1 MFVVCW
7 IMYYFCKLMAGI
19 YIHIPFCEKRC
30 FYCDFYSTT
39 DKTLTDSYIDAVVK
53 ELSLRIG
60 EISGED
66 VITIYIGGG
75 TPSQLSIHQL
85 NCLVSGLKSIINF
98 NTIAEFTIEVNPD
111 DVYFEY
117 MKECRSL
124 GINRVSM
131 GIQSFVDSELVEINR
146 RHNASQAM
154 EAVSVIRQ
162 AGFRNIS
169 IDLIYGLPL
178 QTQETWLYSL
188 EEAIKLDV
196 PHISCYNL
204 SYEEGTVLYK
214 RKEKGEIVECSED
227 DCVKMYETLVA
238 KLIEAGYVHYEISNF
253 AKPGQYSR
261 HNSNYW
267 NLTPYIGLGASAHS
281 FDGTVRRYNPM
292 SIKEYIKGVNSK
304 GFAYAEESE
313 TIWERYNEYV
323 MINLRTMWGI
333 KTEQIRLMFGKE
345 LYTHFKS
352 EYRRF
357 VDSGEMRI
365 VDGAIT
371 ITEKGIMLSD
381 YIIRNLMYIP

>member
-1 MFVVCW
+1 
-7 IMYYFCKLMAGI
+7 MAGI

-66 VITIYIGGG
+66 VTTIYIGGG

-85 NCLVSGLKSIINF
+85 NCLVSSLKSIINF

-131 GIQSFVDSELVEINR
+131 GIQSFVDSELAEINR
-146 RHNASQAM
+146 RHNASQAR

-196 PHISCYNL
+196 QHIS
-204 SYEEGTVLYK
+204 
-214 RKEKGEIVECSED
+214 
-227 DCVKMYETLVA
+227 
-238 KLIEAGYVHYEISNF
+238 
-253 AKPGQYSR
+253 
-261 HNSNYW
+261 
-267 NLTPYIGLGASAHS
+267 
-281 FDGTVRRYNPM
+281 
-292 SIKEYIKGVNSK
+292 
-304 GFAYAEESE
+304 
-313 TIWERYNEYV
+313 
-323 MINLRTMWGI
+323 
-333 KTEQIRLMFGKE
+333 
-345 LYTHFKS
+345 
-352 EYRRF
+352 
-357 VDSGEMRI
+357 
-365 VDGAIT
+365 
-371 ITEKGIMLSD
+371 
-381 YIIRNLMYIP
+381 